1 MSWRLYISLSG
12 FRLFSRVVKSSSGI
26 DTAYSFPLNEYFEN
40 HRIGKEEGGGR
51 VHTEMI

>member
-1 MSWRLYISLSG
+1 MSERLYISLSD
-12 FRLFSRVVKSSSGI
+12 FRLFSRVVQSRSRI
-26 DTAYSFPLNEYFEN
+26 NTTYSFPLNEYFEN